1 MAVILFIDDED
12 LTLELLD
19 QAARILGHQALTA
32 STLENGLSL
41 ARKKRP
47 DLIVTDINL
56 AGKNSFSLIKTLTTE
71 KETKQIPVLT
81 LSALDPHEI
90 EEKAKNNGAA
100 ASLGKPIRL
109 QTLLEVIREYT
120 DHAK

>member
-1 MAVILFIDDED
+1 MALILFIDDED

-19 QAARILGHQALTA
+19 QAARILGHEALTS
-32 STLENGLSL
+32 STLENGLAL
-41 ARKKRP
+41 AREKRP

-56 AGKNSFSLIKTLTTE
+56 AGKNSFSLIKTLSTE
-71 KETKQIPVLT
+71 KETSHIPVLT
-81 LSALDPHEI
+81 LSALDPIEV
-90 EEKAKNNGAA
+90 EEKARENGAA

-120 DHAK
+120 AYAK